1 LKWHTENPA
10 SNDPAKEMRG
20 QAAGAY
26 LGRDRQDRFGAGQ
39 ADEWRI
45 LNIEFRMMKIR
56 KNIE

>member
-1 LKWHTENPA
+1 
-10 SNDPAKEMRG
+10 
-20 QAAGAY
+20 